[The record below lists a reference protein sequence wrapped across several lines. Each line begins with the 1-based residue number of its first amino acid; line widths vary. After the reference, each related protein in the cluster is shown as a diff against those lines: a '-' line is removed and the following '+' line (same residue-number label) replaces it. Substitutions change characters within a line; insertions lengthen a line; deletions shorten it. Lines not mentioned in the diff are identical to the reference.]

1 MNILL
6 ADDHALFRDGFS
18 MIISSTVAESEIFPA
33 NSWAEALSMIKQ
45 QPFDIPLLD
54 LFMPGARPWH
64 EELATFMAQATD
76 LPVCIV
82 SASNNQTHIDQV
94 FKLGVKGYIN
104 KTSGASE
111 VQTALSKIVRGG
123 RYVPRPKWQSLP
135 STVETANLKLTW
147 RQREIL
153 ILIAEGNSNKRIGLH
168 LDITESTV
176 KRHVYNLFK
185 ALNANS
191 RIEAIQIAKS
201 QGILTNSET

>member
-18 MIISSTVAESEIFPA
+18 MIISATFSESEIFSA
-33 NSWAEALSMIKQ
+33 NNWEETLSLVKQ
-45 QPFDIPLLD
+45 QPFDIALLD

-64 EELATFMAQATD
+64 QELATFISIAPD

-82 SASNNQTHIDQV
+82 SASNNQTHIEQV

-104 KTSGASE
+104 KTSGVSE
-111 VQTALSKIVRGG
+111 VQRALSKIVNGG
-123 RYVPRPKWQSLP
+123 HYMPRSKWQSLP
-135 STVETANLKLTW
+135 TAAGTANLKLTW
-147 RQREIL
+147 RQKEIL
-153 ILIAEGNSNKRIGLH
+153 VLIAEGNSNKQIGLL

-176 KRHVYNLFK
+176 KRHVYNLFN

-191 RIEAIQIAKS
+191 RIEAIQIAKR
-201 QGILTNSET
+201 QGLLSNTL